1 MDRPSALNAP
11 GLSFVF
17 DRMELQGRAAV
28 RAPEEM
34 EHVLF

>member
-1 MDRPSALNAP
+1 MHHPSALNAP

-17 DRMELQGRAAV
+17 DQMELQGRAAV
-28 RAPEEM
+28 RTPEEM

>member
-1 MDRPSALNAP
+1 MDRPLALNAP

-17 DRMELQGRAAV
+17 DQMELQGRVAV